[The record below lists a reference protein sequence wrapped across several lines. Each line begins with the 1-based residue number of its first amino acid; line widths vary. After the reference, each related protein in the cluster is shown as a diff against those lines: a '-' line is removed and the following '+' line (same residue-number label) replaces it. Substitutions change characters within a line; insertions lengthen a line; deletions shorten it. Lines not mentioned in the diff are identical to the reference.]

1 MNNSLSEED
10 LKDLFTKGYG
20 DKPPTKEKW
29 SKYYQDD
36 VLFIDPTQEKSGL
49 IAYIEAQEKLIKR
62 CDDVFL
68 KPHSIAINRDVAFV
82 EWTLGLKIMK
92 KEFIYPGTTKLV
104 FGKTGKIKKHR
115 DYFDFCGPTFSP
127 VPILGPFIRRLYSLF
142 VN

>member
-1 MNNSLSEED
+1 MNKPLSEEE
-10 LKDLFTKGYG
+10 LKDLFTKNYG
-20 DKPPTKEKW
+20 DHPPTKEKW

-49 IAYIEAQEKLIKR
+49 MAYIEAQENLIKR

-68 KPHSIAINRDVAFV
+68 ETHAIAINGEFGFV
-82 EWTLGLKIMK
+82 EWTLGLKIMN

-104 FGKTGKIKKHR
+104 FGENGKIKEHR
-115 DYFDFCGPTFSP
+115 DYFDFCGPTFDP
-127 VPILGPFIRRLYSLF
+127 VPILGSFIRWLYSLF